1 MPEAAVILV
10 IYVYGSRR
18 RSKPPLKKMPAS
30 LIYTGPKPATALR
43 PNKKIPPEKMNGS
56 EDYAFRRSTRS
67 KFDERHL
74 EKCFNHTWHST
85 ETLEDIEAKG
95 LSDNERPPAKLLDSK
110 KSSEKFSPTKP
121 DLDHTVRIR
130 RRDPAKDANGRYWTF
145 WKVVFAGVLIR
156 HSGRILSLLRAPLLL
171 LTGVILVM
179 TLNVIEG
186 PDTPSEID
194 SDSTQGAVYER

>member
-1 MPEAAVILV
+1 
-10 IYVYGSRR
+10 
-18 RSKPPLKKMPAS
+18 
-30 LIYTGPKPATALR
+30 
-43 PNKKIPPEKMNGS
+43 MNGS

-85 ETLEDIEAKG
+85 ETLEDLEN
-95 LSDNERPPAKLLDSK
+95 NERPPAKLLDSK

-121 DLDHTVRIR
+121 DLDRTVRIR
-130 RRDPAKDANGRYWTF
+130 RHDNGRYWTF

-156 HSGRILSLLRAPLLL
+156 HSGRILSLLRVPLLL

-186 PDTPSEID
+186 SDNPSEID
-194 SDSTQGAVYER
+194 SDSTQELVYER